1 MKPSQR
7 LHELAKN
14 YPRLYRGLME
24 LRALEDEELRLTLET
39 AQRFRELKDYDDEN
53 NNDWTR

>member
-7 LHELAKN
+7 LQELARN
-14 YPRLYRGLME
+14 YPRLYRGLMQ
-24 LRALEDEELRLTLET
+24 LRALEDEELCLTLET
-39 AQRFRELKDYDDEN
+39 AQRLRELKDYDDEN